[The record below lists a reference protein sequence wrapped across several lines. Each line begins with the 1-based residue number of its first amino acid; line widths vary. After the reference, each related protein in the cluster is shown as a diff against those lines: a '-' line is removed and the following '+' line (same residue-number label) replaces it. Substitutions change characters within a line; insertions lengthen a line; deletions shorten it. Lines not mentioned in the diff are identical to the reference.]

1 MRWGPCHTEKFWME
15 NAVLFEQKDN
25 LELMKKIALEC
36 LADGISDRVKAV
48 ACFDIG
54 EFARFYPTGRPI
66 LDAC

>member
-1 MRWGPCHTEKFWME
+1 ME

-48 ACFDIG
+48 ACYDIG
-54 EFARFYPTGRPI
+54 EFARFYPSGRSV

>member
-1 MRWGPCHTEKFWME
+1 ME

-36 LADGISDRVKAV
+36 LADEIPDRVKAV

-54 EFARFYPTGRPI
+54 EFARFYPSGRPI
-66 LDAC
+66 LDACEVRPKMM